1 MNKHSDLVWEY
12 RHIEEVTSTND
23 MLRDFA
29 PEADITVLSTSF
41 QTKGRG
47 QMGNTW
53 VSDAGENALFSI
65 LVCPEGLKAADGFIL
80 SQAMALSV
88 KDALDSYLDEVVIKW
103 PNDIYC
109 HGEKICGSLIENTL
123 MGKSV
128 GRSII
133 GTGININQTVFPE
146 GLAAPPTS
154 LRRHIDREVSPASLV
169 RSVAEAF
176 SRYYAEIKEGCYD
189 NIRELYH
196 RHLYLRGRVAR
207 FRDEAGIFSGTISHV
222 EPDGHLIV
230 IDDSS
235 VSRRY
240 AFKQVQL
247 IRDDRIL

>member
-1 MNKHSDLVWEY
+1 MKVSKNTIVSVSYQLFCGDEGEK
-12 RHIEEVTSTND
+12 EEL
-23 MLRDFA
+23 M
-29 PEADITVLSTSF
+29 E
-41 QTKGRG
+41 QTK
-47 QMGNTW
+47 
-53 VSDAGENALFSI
+53 
-65 LVCPEGLKAADGFIL
+65 K
-80 SQAMALSV
+80 SQPY
-88 KDALDSYLDEVVIKW
+88 KFT
-103 PNDIYC
+103 
-109 HGEKICGSLIENTL
+109 CGSGTELEKFEENL

-169 RSVAEAF
+169 RSVAEVF